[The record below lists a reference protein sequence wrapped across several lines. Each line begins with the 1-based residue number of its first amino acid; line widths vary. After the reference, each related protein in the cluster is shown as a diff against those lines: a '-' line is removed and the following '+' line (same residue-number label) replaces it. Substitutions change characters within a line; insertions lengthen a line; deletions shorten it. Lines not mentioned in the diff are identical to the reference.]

1 MSLETTL
8 RLSPLMK
15 PYPLDLQK
23 LNRHPYILQ
32 VSALKNPNHRVVNP
46 RDGATNRSLFTVPA
60 GEDLWQRLAGNHWLD
75 LDPVGRA
82 NRPQPQPQVEA
93 LRKAM
98 LNQGVILTDETPD
111 RHLSLQLYAVS
122 GAQSGD
128 LQLQPKPSRQICA
141 RLPGQLYRQI
151 R

>member
-1 MSLETTL
+1 
-8 RLSPLMK
+8 
-15 PYPLDLQK
+15 
-23 LNRHPYILQ
+23 
-32 VSALKNPNHRVVNP
+32 
-46 RDGATNRSLFTVPA
+46 
-60 GEDLWQRLAGNHWLD
+60 
-75 LDPVGRA
+75 
-82 NRPQPQPQVEA
+82 
-93 LRKAM
+93 M